1 MRCLKI
7 PTSPKP
13 HPSAKPRRTPPKAV
27 ARCGSSRPSRVAQ
40 PRLVAQSAQPE
51 DPPEEPRRHQPA
63 GQGLRLRGGGAEPR
77 RGRRARRRRRGDA
90 RLAGLVARRL
100 RSLRSAVHPDGLAR
114 RGHLPRQRRPR
125 WRRRRHAALRPAEQL
140 ARQRQPGQ
148 GPPPAVAGQEE
159 VRQEP
164 VLGRPDR
171 LCGQR
176 RPGGHGLRHRGLR
189 LRSRGPLGARGGRL
203 LGPRARVARRPALH
217 RHNGIWR
224 TRWPRSRWV

>member
-1 MRCLKI
+1 MRCRKI
-7 PTSPKP
+7 RHHRNPADRRSPDG
-13 HPSAKPRRTPPKAV
+13 PRRKRLPDAAQAPG
-27 ARCGSSRPSRVAQ
+27 RGRRQ

-51 DPPEEPRRHQPA
+51 DPAEEPRRHQPA
-63 GQGLRLRGGGAEPR
+63 GRGLRLRRGGAEPR
-77 RGRRARRRRRGDA
+77 RGRPARRRRRGDA

-100 RSLRSAVHPDGLAR
+100 RPLRSAVHPDGVAR

-125 WRRRRHAALRPAEQL
+125 WRRRRHAALRPAQQL

-148 GPPPAVAGQEE
+148 GPPAAVAGQEE

-171 LCGQR
+171 LRRQR
-176 RPGGHGLRHRGLR
+176 RTGGHGLRR
-189 LRSRGPLGARGGRL
+189 
-203 LGPRARVARRPALH
+203 PRASPSVARTAGSPRRTSTGVPSSSGSTTSATPAH
-217 RHNGIWR
+217 GIWR